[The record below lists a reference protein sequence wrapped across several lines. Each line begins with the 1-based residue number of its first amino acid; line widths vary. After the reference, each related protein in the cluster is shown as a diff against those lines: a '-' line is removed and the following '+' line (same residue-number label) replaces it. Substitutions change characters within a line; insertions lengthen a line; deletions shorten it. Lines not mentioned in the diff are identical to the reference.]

1 MTDLNPQPDHRE
13 VPAAGATTEPAAV
26 AASGAAAPRHKI
38 GIGGMVAVS
47 LLAFGFSFALV
58 PLYRIACEK
67 VFGIRLERGPTGEAT
82 VVAGKRDERIVTV
95 IFDGGVNSKL
105 PWDFAPHQ
113 LSMKVRP
120 GELYETTYYAHNKSD
135 RDIVGSATPS
145 VAPARAS
152 QYFNKTECFCFTA
165 QTLAAGETRDLPVRF
180 IVDPDLPDDVRTV
193 TLSYAFFKNDVLTAE
208 LGAPKVSSKTP
219 QSAP

>member
-1 MTDLNPQPDHRE
+1 MNAE
-13 VPAAGATTEPAAV
+13 TTRKR
-26 AASGAAAPRHKI
+26 SL

-67 VFGIRLERGPTGEAT
+67 VFGIRLERGAADPGDAM
-82 VVAGKRDERIVTV
+82 ASARSERMVTV
-95 IFDGGVNSKL
+95 TFDGSVNSKL
-105 PWDFAPHQ
+105 PWEFGPRQ
-113 LSMKVRP
+113 MSMQVRP
-120 GELYETTYYAHNKSD
+120 GELYETTYFARNKSD

-165 QTLAAGETRDLPVRF
+165 QTLVAGETREMPVRF
-180 IVDPDLPDDVRTV
+180 IVDPDLPEDVRTL
-193 TLSYAFFKNDVLTAE
+193 TLSYTFFKNDVLTAR
-208 LGAPKVSSKTP
+208 LADPAKTDKSSGA
-219 QSAP
+219 SADASRTTR

>member
-1 MTDLNPQPDHRE
+1 MNDTDDARESHAPAPRANAPQTD
-13 VPAAGATTEPAAV
+13 VPQAAGAK
-26 AASGAAAPRHKI
+26 RRKL
-38 GIGGMVAVS
+38 GIGGLVAVS
-47 LLAFGFSFALV
+47 VVAFGFSFALV

-67 VFGIRLERGPTGEAT
+67 VLGIRLERGAADGEAVASTSAPKQDRMVT
-82 VVAGKRDERIVTV
+82 VV
-95 IFDGGVNSKL
+95 FDAGVNSKL
-105 PWDFAPHQ
+105 PWEFGPHEM
-113 LSMKVRP
+113 SMRVRP
-120 GELYETTYYAHNKSD
+120 GEMYETTYFARNKSD

-193 TLSYAFFKNDVLTAE
+193 TLSYTFFKNDVLTAE
-208 LGAPKVSSKTP
+208 LGAAKASSRTP

>member
-1 MTDLNPQPDHRE
+1 MSGPYPRSDDRE
-13 VPAAGATTEPAAV
+13 AQIAGATTEPAVVV
-26 AASGAAAPRHKI
+26 APASGASRHKI
-38 GIGGMVAVS
+38 GIGGMIAVS

-67 VFGIRLERGPTGEAT
+67 VFGIRLERGPTGDAT
-82 VVAGKRDERIVTV
+82 VAAGKRDERIVTV
-95 IFDGGVNSKL
+95 MFDGGVNSKL
-105 PWDFAPHQ
+105 PWEFEPNQ
-113 LSMKVRP
+113 LSMQVRP
-120 GELYETTYYAHNKSD
+120 GELYETTYFARNKSD

-165 QTLAAGETRDLPVRF
+165 QTLAAGEKRDMPVRF

-193 TLSYAFFKNDVLTAE
+193 TLSYTFFKNDVLTAE
-208 LGAPKVSSKTP
+208 LGAAKSSSKTP
-219 QSAP
+219 TLAP